1 MKIGQI
7 ESKHQYGLKRKEIRY
22 QYAEQ
27 GSLHSGKQNTL
38 QNKSILSK
46 PLQEG
51 TNAQISFKGF
61 SFNALNSKIPFKP
74 IVKIVPQNLQDK
86 VFDSLKKINK
96 QQLKYY
102 TDIKNDYIKYILE
115 HEDFQKQNHLS
126 KEVIEKLQQGQLI
139 YIPKKPVLTK
149 FFTQLVSPLTALY
162 RWGEKLVLPKDSKI
176 LTRRAEKDRVLKN
189 FRALEGLLKS
199 HEIWENGY
207 RKKSG
212 HTKFNDSSKFL
223 IPDDVLEGKINRRRN
238 KVVDPNKGKYSSNSL
253 MIGNRLISGIVYSYF
268 LGTDAYNTTMRYS
281 NDPTEAANQRKSRVA
296 QEFSRIGMNMYI
308 QNLLFGTFETAVN
321 RSLLTAMFVSGST
334 VAFSEILGRKLVG
347 KPIMPSDKDTLD
359 RLERE
364 MYEKK
369 GILPSIGRLLTT
381 VKKKEPAAAPLN
393 QNLGQNLGQNQLNQV
408 SFNKTKANDK
418 LFKAFTHHQADSA
431 ETTAYQPLKNT
442 TRPSFK
448 GYYKVEKLI
457 DKNKLSQIIKILEQ
471 TDEQTASTIKKAI
484 LKAAQKSDFYKTNN
498 AQAPAEFKD
507 LLSNSAYTK
516 VPVGSKDTVWG
527 KWTKSILVPVNF
539 VRNLTRRTYLFFRN
553 CYDIVLGKKN
563 TYWDDRLK
571 EVMANDNAFKKDF
584 ENYLAKRMNLEVWN
598 TSPLPEADKKLEIFK
613 EFMSSK
619 YKEKEDIE
627 GAKNILLWLDKQ
639 IKRENI
645 KIKPDGTLDE
655 ADVKKVQNILKESVM
670 RADGEKQLEYD
681 GNTLAQTNIN
691 LSRAITTLFLVTD
704 AYNLTMQYSNDNKK
718 DANKSAKNRAAQ
730 EISRISVSAY
740 IMAFVH
746 NLLSKLCN
754 SSLAGAFTLTALT
767 SSINDSISRQVVG
780 VPLTAKNQEELEE
793 IDRKNQ
799 RSKSPIKKALAYSIG
814 KKSAI
819 PQQNLS
825 PQQSKTDIDYFAND
839 FFITPEIN

>member
-7 ESKHQYGLKRKEIRY
+7 ETTNQYGLKRKEIRY
-22 QYAEQ
+22 HYAEQ
-27 GSLHSGKQNTL
+27 GSLHSSKQPAL
-38 QNKSILSK
+38 QNKSISSK

-51 TNAQISFKGF
+51 ANAQISFKGF
-61 SFNALNSKIPFKP
+61 NFNAKNLDFVKTSLKP
-74 IVKIVPQNLQDK
+74 IIKVVPKNLQDK
-86 VFDSLKKINK
+86 VFESLSRINK
-96 QQLKYY
+96 QQLNYY
-102 TDIKNDYIKYILE
+102 TEIKNDYIKYILE
-115 HEDFQKQNHLS
+115 HEEFQKQNGIS
-126 KEVIEKLQQGQLI
+126 KEILETLKQGQLI
-139 YIPKKPVLTK
+139 YIPKKHVVTK
-149 FFTQLVSPLTALY
+149 FFTQLISPLTAIY
-162 RWGEKLVLPKDSKI
+162 NWGEKLILPKNSPI
-176 LTRRAEKDRVLKN
+176 LERRAEKERVIKN
-189 FRALEGLLKS
+189 FRSLEGLLKS

-212 HTKFNDSSKFL
+212 HTKFNESSKFL
-223 IPDDVLEGKINRRRN
+223 IPDDVLEGKLNRRRN

-281 NDPTEAANQRKSRVA
+281 NDHTEAANQRKSRIA

-321 RSLLTAMFVSGST
+321 RNLLTAMFVSGST

-359 RLERE
+359 RLEKE

-381 VKKKEPAAAPLN
+381 VKKKDNVAALN
-393 QNLGQNLGQNQLNQV
+393 EQNVLHKT
-408 SFNKTKANDK
+408 FNHTKANEK
-418 LFKAFTHHQADSA
+418 LFKAFAQQKNTNTNQP
-431 ETTAYQPLKNT
+431 AYQPLKSAAE
-442 TRPSFK
+442 PSFK
-448 GYYKVEKLI
+448 GYYRVEKMI
-457 DKNKLSQIIKILEQ
+457 DKNKLTQIIKILEQ
-471 TDEQTASTIKKAI
+471 ADEQTAATLKNAI
-484 LKAAQKSDFYKTNN
+484 LKSSRKSDFLKSNN
-498 AQAPAEFKD
+498 ASLMSDFND
-507 LLSNSAYTK
+507 LIQKNDLTQI
-516 VPVGSKDTVWG
+516 PVGTKETVWG

-539 VRNLTRRTYLFFRN
+539 IKNLSRSTYYFVKN
-553 CYDIVLGKKN
+553 IINIVLGKKN
-563 TYWDDRLK
+563 NSLETEFAMVMK
-571 EVMANDNAFKKDF
+571 ENTPYTQDFKK
-584 ENYLAKRMNLEVWN
+584 YLNERKNLEVWR
-598 TSPLPEADKKLEIFK
+598 TSPLSNDEKNIKIYK
-613 EFMSSK
+613 EFKASRK
-619 YKEKEDIE
+619 KETEDIE

-639 IKRENI
+639 IQKEHI
-645 KIKPDGTLDE
+645 KIQPDGTLKETDI
-655 ADVKKVQNILKESVM
+655 KKLQSILKDSVM

-718 DANKSAKNRAAQ
+718 DASKSAKNRAAQ

-780 VPLTAKNQEELEE
+780 VPLSAKTQEELEE
-793 IDRKNQ
+793 IDRKNAK
-799 RSKSPIKKALAYSIG
+799 SKSPIKKALAYSIG

-819 PQQNLS
+819 PPKQTAIKKSNSQE
-825 PQQSKTDIDYFAND
+825 IDYFGND

>member
-7 ESKHQYGLKRKEIRY
+7 ETTNQYGLKRKEIRY
-22 QYAEQ
+22 HYAEQ
-27 GSLHSGKQNTL
+27 GSLHSSKQPAL
-38 QNKSILSK
+38 QNKSISSK

-51 TNAQISFKGF
+51 ANAQISFKGF
-61 SFNALNSKIPFKP
+61 NFNAKNLDFVKTSLKP
-74 IVKIVPQNLQDK
+74 IIKVVPKNLQDK
-86 VFDSLKKINK
+86 VFESLSRINK
-96 QQLKYY
+96 QQLNYY
-102 TDIKNDYIKYILE
+102 TEIKNDYIKYILE
-115 HEDFQKQNHLS
+115 HEEFQKQNGIS
-126 KEVIEKLQQGQLI
+126 KEILETLKQGQLI
-139 YIPKKPVLTK
+139 YIPKKHVVTK
-149 FFTQLVSPLTALY
+149 FFTQLISPLTAIY
-162 RWGEKLVLPKDSKI
+162 NWGEKLILPKNSPI
-176 LTRRAEKDRVLKN
+176 LERRAEKERVIKN
-189 FRALEGLLKS
+189 FRSLEGLLKS

-212 HTKFNDSSKFL
+212 HTKFNESSKFL
-223 IPDDVLEGKINRRRN
+223 IPDDVLEGKLNRRRN

-281 NDPTEAANQRKSRVA
+281 NDHTEAANQRKSRIA

-321 RSLLTAMFVSGST
+321 RNLLTAMFVSGST

-359 RLERE
+359 RLEKE

-381 VKKKEPAAAPLN
+381 VKKKDNVAALN
-393 QNLGQNLGQNQLNQV
+393 EQNVLHKT
-408 SFNKTKANDK
+408 FNHTKANEK
-418 LFKAFTHHQADSA
+418 LFKAFAQQKNTNTNQP
-431 ETTAYQPLKNT
+431 AYQPLKSAAE
-442 TRPSFK
+442 PSFK
-448 GYYKVEKLI
+448 GYYRVEKMI
-457 DKNKLSQIIKILEQ
+457 DKNKLTQIIKILEQ
-471 TDEQTASTIKKAI
+471 ADEQTAATLKNAI
-484 LKAAQKSDFYKTNN
+484 LKSSRKSDFLKSNN
-498 AQAPAEFKD
+498 ASLMSDFND
-507 LLSNSAYTK
+507 LIQKNDLTQI
-516 VPVGSKDTVWG
+516 PVGTKETVWG

-539 VRNLTRRTYLFFRN
+539 IKNLSRSTYYFVKN
-553 CYDIVLGKKN
+553 IINIVLGKKN
-563 TYWDDRLK
+563 NSLETEFAMVMK
-571 EVMANDNAFKKDF
+571 ENTPYTQDFKK
-584 ENYLAKRMNLEVWN
+584 YLNERKNLEVWR
-598 TSPLPEADKKLEIFK
+598 TSPLSNDEKNIKIYK
-613 EFMSSK
+613 EFKASRK
-619 YKEKEDIE
+619 KETEDIE

-639 IKRENI
+639 IQKEHI
-645 KIKPDGTLDE
+645 KIQPDGTLKETDI
-655 ADVKKVQNILKESVM
+655 KKLQSILKDSVM

-718 DANKSAKNRAAQ
+718 DASKSAKNRAAQ

-780 VPLTAKNQEELEE
+780 VPLSAKTQEELEE
-793 IDRKNQ
+793 IDRKNAK
-799 RSKSPIKKALAYSIG
+799 SKSPIKKALAYSIG

-819 PQQNLS
+819 PHKQTAIKKSNSQE
-825 PQQSKTDIDYFAND
+825 IDYFGND

>member
-1 MKIGQI
+1 MKSVKIGQI
-7 ESKHQYGLKRKEIRY
+7 EPKNQYGLKRKEIRY
-22 QYAEQ
+22 YYAEQ
-27 GSLHSGKQNTL
+27 GSLHSGKQDTL

-51 TNAQISFKGF
+51 ANAQISFKGF
-61 SFNALNSKIPFKP
+61 DYKFAKISLKP
-74 IVKIVPQNLQDK
+74 IIKKVPKNLQDK
-86 VFDSLKKINK
+86 VFDSLKKINS
-96 QQLKYY
+96 QQHEYY
-102 TDIKNDYIKYILE
+102 TEIKNKYIKYILE
-115 HEDFQKQNHLS
+115 HKDFQQTNGLTPEILEGLK
-126 KEVIEKLQQGQLI
+126 QGQLI
-139 YIPKKPVLTK
+139 YVPKKPVLTK
-149 FFTQLVSPLTALY
+149 FLTQLISPVTAVY
-162 RWGEKLVLPKDSKI
+162 RWGEKLILPKDSQI
-176 LTRRAEKDRVLKN
+176 LKKRAEREKVLKD
-189 FRALEGLLKS
+189 FRSLEGLLKS

-212 HTKFNDSSKFL
+212 HKKFNETSKFL
-223 IPDDVLEGKINRRRN
+223 IPDDVLLGKINRRRN

-281 NDPTEAANQRKSRVA
+281 NDKNEAANQSKSRVA
-296 QEFSRIGMNMYI
+296 QEFSRIAMNMYI

-321 RSLLTAMFVSGST
+321 RSLSTAMFVSGST

-359 RLERE
+359 RLEKE

-381 VKKKEPAAAPLN
+381 VKKKPATA
-393 QNLGQNLGQNQLNQV
+393 QV
-408 SFNKTKANDK
+408 QSVSAQHIAFDKTKANAK
-418 LFKAFTHHQADSA
+418 LFKAFAKSSEKDSKA
-431 ETTAYQPLKNT
+431 LSGQPLKNNT
-442 TRPSFK
+442 EPSFK
-448 GYYKVEKLI
+448 GYYRVEKLF
-457 DKNKLSQIIKILEQ
+457 DKNRLNNIIKILEQ
-471 TDEQTASTIKKAI
+471 ADAQTAATLKNAI
-484 LKAAQKSDFYKTNN
+484 LKSSEKSAFFKEYNLSAPQKFSDLINKI
-498 AQAPAEFKD
+498 D
-507 LLSNSAYTK
+507 YTQI
-516 VPVGSKDTVWG
+516 PVGTQETVWG

-539 VRNLTRRTYLFFRN
+539 AKNVVRRTYYFFKN
-553 CYDIVLGKKN
+553 CYNIVSGKKN
-563 TYWDDRLK
+563 NNLEEELAR
-571 EVMANDNAFKKDF
+571 VMTENTAYSTGFKK
-584 ENYLAKRMNLEVWN
+584 YLNDRMELEVWK
-598 TSPLPEADKKLEIFK
+598 TSPLSKEDKTIKIYK
-613 EFMSSK
+613 EYKSSRK
-619 YKEKEDIE
+619 KEKEDIE

-639 IKRENI
+639 IHRENI
-645 KIKPDGTLDE
+645 KIQPDGTLDQK
-655 ADVKKVQNILKESVM
+655 DVNKLQNILKESVM

-767 SSINDSISRQVVG
+767 SSINDSISREVVG
-780 VPLTAKNQEELEE
+780 VPLSAKTQSELEE
-793 IDRKNQ
+793 IDRKNS

-814 KKSAI
+814 KKSAL
-819 PQQNLS
+819 PPQNLTANRNNTA
-825 PQQSKTDIDYFAND
+825 KATDVDYFSND

>member
-1 MKIGQI
+1 MNSVKIGQI
-7 ESKHQYGLKRKEIRY
+7 EPKHQYGLKRKEIRY

-27 GSLHSGKQNTL
+27 GSLHSGKQDTL
-38 QNKSILSK
+38 QNKSIQSK

-51 TNAQISFKGF
+51 ANAQISFKGF
-61 SFNALNSKIPFKP
+61 GFNALNSKLPLKP
-74 IVKIVPQNLQDK
+74 VVKLVPQNLQDK
-86 VFDSLKKINK
+86 VFESLKRINP

-102 TDIKNDYIKYILE
+102 TDIKNDYINYILK
-115 HEDFQKQNHLS
+115 HEDFQKQNGLS
-126 KEVIEKLQQGQLI
+126 QTILENIKQGQLI
-139 YIPKKPVLTK
+139 YIPKKPLITK
-149 FFTQLVSPLTALY
+149 FFTQLISPLTAIY
-162 RWGEKLVLPKDSKI
+162 KWGEKLVLPKDSPI
-176 LTRRAEKDRVLKN
+176 LMKRAEKEKIIKN
-189 FRALEGLLKS
+189 FRSLEGLLKS

-212 HTKFNDSSKFL
+212 HTKFNESSKFL
-223 IPDDVLEGKINRRRN
+223 IPDDILEGKINRRRN

-281 NDPTEAANQRKSRVA
+281 NDHTEAANQRKSRIA

-359 RLERE
+359 KLEKE

-381 VKKKEPAAAPLN
+381 VKKKDPTPAS
-393 QNLGQNLGQNQLNQV
+393 QNTGKNIT
-408 SFNKTKANDK
+408 FEKTKANDT
-418 LFKAFTHHQADSA
+418 LFKAFAKKSEATIAD
-431 ETTAYQPLKNT
+431 QPLKHNVP
-442 TRPSFK
+442 PSFK
-448 GYYKVEKLI
+448 GYYRVEKLI
-457 DKNKLSQIIKILEQ
+457 DRNKLAQIIKILEQ
-471 TDEQTASTIKKAI
+471 TDEQTAQTIKKAI
-484 LKAAQKSDFYKTNN
+484 LKSVQKSNFYKTQNLK
-498 AQAPAEFKD
+498 APSDFKE
-507 LLSNSAYTK
+507 LINTK
-516 VPVGSKDTVWG
+516 EYNQIPLGTQETIWG

-539 VRNLTRRTYLFFRN
+539 IKNLSKSTSKLLQNTYN
-553 CYDIVLGKKN
+553 TILGKKN
-563 TYWDDRLK
+563 NALEEELK
-571 EVMANDNAFKKDF
+571 NILKTDNSYKKEFQD
-584 ENYLAKRMNLEVWN
+584 YLNQRMKLEVWK
-598 TSPLPEADKKLEIFK
+598 TSPLSDYDKELKIYK
-613 EFMSSK
+613 EFKSSK
-619 YKEKEDIE
+619 KKEIEDIE

-639 IKRENI
+639 LKRENI
-645 KIKPDGTLDE
+645 QIQPDGTLNK
-655 ADVKKVQNILKESVM
+655 ADLQKVQNILKESVM

-704 AYNLTMQYSNDNKK
+704 AYNLTMQYSNDNRK

-780 VPLTAKNQEELEE
+780 VPLSAKTQEELEE
-793 IDRKNQ
+793 IDRKNAQ
-799 RSKSPIKKALAYSIG
+799 SKSPIKKALAYSIG
-814 KKSAI
+814 KKSALPPKDI
-819 PQQNLS
+819 KEKSVNN
-825 PQQSKTDIDYFAND
+825 DIDYFSND

>member
-1 MKIGQI
+1 M
-7 ESKHQYGLKRKEIRY
+7 
-22 QYAEQ
+22 
-27 GSLHSGKQNTL
+27 
-38 QNKSILSK
+38 
-46 PLQEG
+46 
-51 TNAQISFKGF
+51 
-61 SFNALNSKIPFKP
+61 
-74 IVKIVPQNLQDK
+74 
-86 VFDSLKKINK
+86 
-96 QQLKYY
+96 
-102 TDIKNDYIKYILE
+102 
-115 HEDFQKQNHLS
+115 
-126 KEVIEKLQQGQLI
+126 
-139 YIPKKPVLTK
+139 
-149 FFTQLVSPLTALY
+149 
-162 RWGEKLVLPKDSKI
+162 
-176 LTRRAEKDRVLKN
+176 
-189 FRALEGLLKS
+189 
-199 HEIWENGY
+199 
-207 RKKSG
+207 
-212 HTKFNDSSKFL
+212 
-223 IPDDVLEGKINRRRN
+223 
-238 KVVDPNKGKYSSNSL
+238 
-253 MIGNRLISGIVYSYF
+253 
-268 LGTDAYNTTMRYS
+268 
-281 NDPTEAANQRKSRVA
+281 
-296 QEFSRIGMNMYI
+296 
-308 QNLLFGTFETAVN
+308 
-321 RSLLTAMFVSGST
+321 
-334 VAFSEILGRKLVG
+334 
-347 KPIMPSDKDTLD
+347 
-359 RLERE
+359 
-364 MYEKK
+364 
-369 GILPSIGRLLTT
+369 TT

-393 QNLGQNLGQNQLNQV
+393 QNLGQNLGQNRLNQV

-553 CYDIVLGKKN
+553 CHDIVLGKKN

-645 KIKPDGTLDE
+645 KIKPDGTLAE

>member
-7 ESKHQYGLKRKEIRY
+7 ETTNQYGLKRKEIRY
-22 QYAEQ
+22 HYAEQ
-27 GSLHSGKQNTL
+27 GSLHSSKQPAL
-38 QNKSILSK
+38 QNKSISSK

-51 TNAQISFKGF
+51 ANAQISFKGF
-61 SFNALNSKIPFKP
+61 NFNAKNLDFVKTSLKP
-74 IVKIVPQNLQDK
+74 IIKVVPKNLQDK
-86 VFDSLKKINK
+86 VFESLSRINK
-96 QQLKYY
+96 QQLNYY
-102 TDIKNDYIKYILE
+102 TEIKNDYIKYILE
-115 HEDFQKQNHLS
+115 HEDFQKQNGIS
-126 KEVIEKLQQGQLI
+126 KEILETLKQGQLI
-139 YIPKKPVLTK
+139 YIPKKHVVTK
-149 FFTQLVSPLTALY
+149 FFTQLISPLTAIY
-162 RWGEKLVLPKDSKI
+162 NWGEKLILPKNSPI
-176 LTRRAEKDRVLKN
+176 LERRAEKERVIKN
-189 FRALEGLLKS
+189 FRSLEGLLKS

-212 HTKFNDSSKFL
+212 HTKFNESSKFL
-223 IPDDVLEGKINRRRN
+223 IPDDVLEGKLNRRRN

-281 NDPTEAANQRKSRVA
+281 NDHTEAANQRKSRIA

-321 RSLLTAMFVSGST
+321 RNLLTAMFVSGST

-359 RLERE
+359 RLEKE

-381 VKKKEPAAAPLN
+381 VKKKDNVAALN
-393 QNLGQNLGQNQLNQV
+393 EQNVLHKT
-408 SFNKTKANDK
+408 FNHTKANEK
-418 LFKAFTHHQADSA
+418 LFKAFAQQKNINTNQP
-431 ETTAYQPLKNT
+431 AYQPLKSAAE
-442 TRPSFK
+442 PSFK
-448 GYYKVEKLI
+448 GYYRVEKMI
-457 DKNKLSQIIKILEQ
+457 DKNKLTQIIKILEQ
-471 TDEQTASTIKKAI
+471 ADEQTAATLKNAI
-484 LKAAQKSDFYKTNN
+484 LKSSRKSDFLKSNN
-498 AQAPAEFKD
+498 ASLMSDFND
-507 LLSNSAYTK
+507 LIQNNDLTQI
-516 VPVGSKDTVWG
+516 PVGTKETVWG

-539 VRNLTRRTYLFFRN
+539 IKNLSRSTYYFVKN
-553 CYDIVLGKKN
+553 IINIVLGKKN
-563 TYWDDRLK
+563 NSLETEFAIVMK
-571 EVMANDNAFKKDF
+571 ENTPYTQDFKK
-584 ENYLAKRMNLEVWN
+584 YLHERKNLEVWR
-598 TSPLPEADKKLEIFK
+598 TSPLSNDEKNIKIYK
-613 EFMSSK
+613 EFKASRK
-619 YKEKEDIE
+619 KETEDIE

-639 IKRENI
+639 IQKEHI
-645 KIKPDGTLDE
+645 KIQPDGTLKETDI
-655 ADVKKVQNILKESVM
+655 KKLQSILKDSVM

-718 DANKSAKNRAAQ
+718 DASKSAKNRAAQ

-780 VPLTAKNQEELEE
+780 VPLSAKTQEELEE
-793 IDRKNQ
+793 IDRKNAK
-799 RSKSPIKKALAYSIG
+799 SKSPIKKALAYSIG

-819 PQQNLS
+819 PPKQTAIKKSNSQE
-825 PQQSKTDIDYFAND
+825 IDYFGND